1 MADRR
6 TKAEVSAHVL
16 SRTYNPDTEGE
27 KGFALLSPW
36 RKNPHERG
44 TPAWQTFDEENQ
56 RGYRQLLQE
65 VSGAGHRYARL
76 VGYWRDA
83 KGERVLE
90 PLLSVVGMGL
100 EEVLALARAHNLEA
114 FVYVGPETGSR
125 VAVVRAD
132 GRVEEKDAFSARA
145 VEAAWREIRGVGPV
159 LEGFLRRPE
168 NWIEAIIYHRERE
181 VMEGD

>member
-1 MADRR
+1 MVNRR

-27 KGFALLSPW
+27 RGLALLSPW
-36 RKNPHERG
+36 RRNPHARG
-44 TPAWQTFDEENQ
+44 TPAWQAFDEENQ
-56 RGYRQLLQE
+56 RVYRQLLQE

-83 KGERVLE
+83 KGAQVLE
-90 PLLSVVGMGL
+90 PLLAVVGMGL

-114 FVYVGPETGSR
+114 FVYVGPETGGR

-132 GRVEEKDAFSARA
+132 GRVEERGAFSAQA
-145 VEAAWREIRGVGPV
+145 VEAAWREVRGVGPV
-159 LEGFLRRPE
+159 FEGFLRRPE
-168 NWIEAIIYHRERE
+168 NWIEAIVYHRERE